1 MTLQALRVTAS
12 FALASASL
20 AGCGGGGSQ
29 MPSAATLPPPVS
41 QASPMDGQQC
51 QTSDGI
57 KVIPCRVRF
66 DAQHPGTKDVLV
78 TTDDR
83 ERNVIRERD
92 NCAARN
98 VATVT
103 QMSNHHY
110 VVAGGSVKG
119 TCTASF
125 TRGMQRN
132 DDNRQGSTLTVDN
145 EL

>member
-1 MTLQALRVTAS
+1 MTLQALRVTAL
-12 FALASASL
+12 FAFSSASL
-20 AGCGGGGSQ
+20 AGCGGGSQ
-29 MPSAATLPPPVS
+29 MPSAATLPQAVS

-66 DAQHPGTKDVLV
+66 DAQHPGTKDVEV
-78 TTDDR
+78 TSGDNNRQT
-83 ERNVIRERD
+83 IKERD

-110 VVAGGSVKG
+110 VVAAGTAKG
-119 TCTASF
+119 TCTAFF
-125 TRGMQRN
+125 TRGMQHN
-132 DDNRQGSTLTVDN
+132 DGNRQGSTLTVDN
-145 EL
+145 QL